1 MNNHLVIVT
10 LLPIVFMMHEF
21 EEIIFFKWWS
31 RKNEQLLR
39 NKYPRISARFD
50 SISTAGFSVAVAEE
64 FILLCAITF
73 GCVFLNGYYLW
84 LAVFMGFSL
93 HLLIHIAQWL
103 VFRRYIPAIVTSFL
117 ALLYSVYVLRVIIY
131 QNIFDISEI
140 IIWSV
145 AGIVL
150 VGGNLLL
157 AHKIAFAFEKK
168 FEIDNK

>member
-10 LLPIVFMMHEF
+10 LLPVVFMMHEF

-93 HLLIHIAQWL
+93 HLLIHITQWL

-117 ALLYSVYVLRVIIY
+117 ALLYSVYVFHVIIG
-131 QNIFDISEI
+131 QDIFTISEI
-140 IIWSV
+140 LLWS
-145 AGIVL
+145 GIGL
-150 VGGNLLL
+150 LLAGGNLVL
-157 AHKIAFAFEKK
+157 AHRLAFVFDKK
-168 FEIDNK
+168 FVTE